1 MRPLL
6 AGKITA
12 PQHPPSAGKTKLVN
26 VVTSLANPY
35 NNWWSKGGERC
46 AAHYNLPYSV
56 VQTEGDFSRN
66 GLKQIQDIID
76 HAHRDVVFN
85 IDAPSSQKDLKAL
98 AELCDRERIYFV
110 TQNSMPA
117 ARDRPWRLCPSTP
130 FYVAHIDFD
139 HQLAGY
145 KAGRQLILSL
155 GGNGGILV
163 ISGPS
168 DDPFAARRLSGL
180 ISALS
185 SAPRCFMLHQPVD
198 AEWEA
203 SASYEWTRSL
213 IAEYGIDQVAGIW
226 AANDDMAL
234 GAIDA
239 LELYGRSIPVTGIDG
254 INQAVDA
261 IKNGSLTATIAWDS
275 FWQGGIGLSLA
286 LSAKIGLL
294 DPMAEPHSRRAF
306 YGPFDLVTFDNV
318 SDFVQ
323 SREAKSS
330 FADWRD
336 FWGRS
341 SGPIPDT

>member
-1 MRPLL
+1 
-6 AGKITA
+6 
-12 PQHPPSAGKTKLVN
+12 
-26 VVTSLANPY
+26 
-35 NNWWSKGGERC
+35 
-46 AAHYNLPYSV
+46 
-56 VQTEGDFSRN
+56 
-66 GLKQIQDIID
+66 
-76 HAHRDVVFN
+76 
-85 IDAPSSQKDLKAL
+85 
-98 AELCDRERIYFV
+98 
-110 TQNSMPA
+110 
-117 ARDRPWRLCPSTP
+117 
-130 FYVAHIDFD
+130 
-139 HQLAGY
+139 
-145 KAGRQLILSL
+145 LSL
-155 GGNGGILV
+155 GGTGGILV
-163 ISGPS
+163 MSGPS
-168 DDPFAARRLSGL
+168 EDPFATRRLSGL

-185 SAPRCFMLHQPVD
+185 TAPRCFMLHQPVD

-234 GAIDA
+234 GAINA
-239 LELYGRSIPVTGIDG
+239 LQLYGRSVPVTGIDG

-294 DPMAEPHSRRAF
+294 DPLAEPHSRRAF

-318 SDFVQ
+318 SDFLQ
-323 SREAKSS
+323 SRETKSS

-336 FWGRS
+336 FWSRS